1 MAQPDT
7 SPALLS
13 SVAELSAKAIAGNI
27 SDEELMRGLTLL
39 REGRMSIGATV
50 AKKAKVDPDA
60 ELASLL

>member
-1 MAQPDT
+1 MAQPQT
-7 SPALLS
+7 SPELLS
-13 SVAELSAKAIAGNI
+13 DVASLSAKAIAGNI
-27 SDEELMRGLTLL
+27 TDEELMRGLALL